1 MLIKRA
7 ADIRS
12 SEITDQRLYY
22 SRREFLTQ
30 LTPRKRFAQP
40 GEIADAVLY
49 LSSHESRFIIGTD
62 LVIDGGRIQL

>member
-1 MLIKRA
+1 MNVISPGPV
-7 ADIRS
+7 D
-12 SEITDQRLYY
+12 
-22 SRREFLTQ
+22 
-30 LTPRKRFAQP
+30 TPIFDRMGMP